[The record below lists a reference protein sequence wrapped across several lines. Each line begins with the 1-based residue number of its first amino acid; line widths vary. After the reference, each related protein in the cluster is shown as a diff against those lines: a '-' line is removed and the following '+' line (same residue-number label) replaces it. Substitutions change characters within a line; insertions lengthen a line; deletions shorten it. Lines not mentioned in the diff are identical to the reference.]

1 VSERA
6 GTEDPPEAEEVGEP
20 ASASPAR
27 PAIVERLLARR
38 DRHKKRTMAFRVA
51 WSASAFLIIVA
62 GIVIAPL
69 PGPGPVILIPTGLAM
84 LALEFVWAER
94 LLERALIYGD
104 QARRGASDLSPGL
117 KIAAVTVAILGIVAF
132 IVALYIWAIPILP
145 DS

>member
-1 VSERA
+1 MSERTR
-6 GTEDPPEAEEVGEP
+6 TEDAPEAEEVDEP
-20 ASASPAR
+20 APASPAR

-62 GIVIAPL
+62 GVLITPL
-69 PGPGPVILIPTGLAM
+69 PGPGPLIVIPAGLAM

-104 QARRGASDLSPGL
+104 QARRGASDLSPGM
-117 KIAAVTVAILGIVAF
+117 KIAAVTGAILGVVAF
-132 IVALYIWAIPILP
+132 IVAVYIWDIPILP